1 MICASARLTA
11 QNIAF
16 SAVAR
21 AAIMRDEHFHD
32 GDYYRHRRAPRRRPQ
47 RWRG

>member
-1 MICASARLTA
+1 MICSSARLTA

-32 GDYYRHRRAPRRRPQ
+32 GDYYRLRRAARRRAHAWP
-47 RWRG
+47 G

>member
-21 AAIMRDEHFHD
+21 EAIMRDAHFHD
-32 GDYYRHRRAPRRRPQ
+32 GDYYRFGERARRRPR
-47 RWRG
+47 RWPG